1 MLISIAWRNVWRNKL
16 RSGIIITAITLGLIA
31 GIFSTAVYEGMVIQR
46 VDKVIMS
53 ELSHIQIH
61 EPGFRNS
68 MELTGFIPNAASI
81 ASKVDDIEGVEG
93 VSNRIIVYSM
103 VSSAETGAGV
113 KITGIIPKEEKKVSN
128 IHTKLVEGN
137 YFGEDTRSK
146 RIKPIVIGQKLAEK
160 LKVHL
165 GSKVVITLQDVNN
178 NLTGAPFRVK
188 GIFNTL
194 SIVFDEGNVY
204 VRYEDL
210 RALTGLPDGAAH
222 EIAILAMNN
231 EMAEVL
237 KPKVEAVAPGLE
249 VLTWINLSPEMN
261 YLNEAMDLYL
271 YIFIVII
278 LFALLFGIINT
289 MLMAVLERTKEIGM
303 LMAIGMNKLRVF
315 VLIMY
320 ETVFLTLTGGLL
332 GVILGALIS
341 IYFETHKIDLSLWAE
356 GYMELGYDPF
366 VYTSLEYGML
376 GNVTIMVLITGV
388 LASIYPAWKAL
399 SYNPADALR
408 IE

>member
-53 ELSHIQIH
+53 ELSHIQVH

-68 MELTGFIPNAASI
+68 MELTGFIPDAASI
-81 ASKVDDIEGVEG
+81 ASKINNIEGVAG
-93 VSNRIIVYSM
+93 VSKRIIVYSM

-113 KITGIIPKEEKKVSN
+113 RITGVIPEEEKKVSN

-137 YFGEDTRSK
+137 YFEKETKSK

-165 GSKVVITLQDVNN
+165 GSKVVITLQDINN
-178 NLTGAPFRVK
+178 DLTGAPFRIR
-188 GIFNTL
+188 GIFNTM
-194 SIVFDEGNVY
+194 SNMFDEGNVY

-210 RALTGLPDGAAH
+210 RNLTGLPDGAAH

-231 EMAEVL
+231 EMAETL
-237 KPKVEAVAPGLE
+237 KPEVEAVAPGLE
-249 VLTWINLSPEMN
+249 VKTWINLSPEMS

-303 LMAIGMNKLRVF
+303 LMAIGMNKIRVF
-315 VLIMY
+315 TLIMY

-366 VYTSLEYGML
+366 VYTSLEYTML
-376 GNVTIMVLITGV
+376 GNVTIMVLITGL